1 MSLALL
7 PSLGLLP
14 VIALF
19 GRSAELARL
28 RGWLAEA
35 VKGLPQVVVCSGEA
49 GIGKT
54 RLLEALSDEAESG
67 GVQVLWARSPV
78 PGSAPPYWLWRQLFG
93 TDVVTGPVPVTGSLP
108 VGTVPAGDRVALFE
122 RLAGRLIETAAA
134 GGAVMVVDDIH
145 WADEPSLV
153 ALLHVVRT
161 LHRAKLLVCVAE
173 RSGGPDS
180 SDGWRGARSSL
191 IREPHAHLLE
201 LHGLSRAG
209 SAELLRELLGRS
221 LPEHVVSQAH
231 AICAGNPF
239 YLREVAR
246 ALDRVAGS
254 DVELPATLAG
264 VVEQRLEQLTP
275 RTRELL
281 RASSILGEEFS
292 IAIAARLLGRSVFG
306 CLPDIDEAISAGVL
320 SVAAGDRVRFTH
332 ALVRAALES
341 GLSLRV
347 RVRLHGRAVR
357 AIEQLYADAL
367 PGHFAELAR
376 HAAAAAVGGDR
387 RPAVEWARRAGDEA
401 MRALAFEEAARL
413 YVSALEVGADVLSDA
428 ERGRLLVDRAAAEHR
443 SGRLNTARATCGDA
457 IVIAR
462 RTRDHQVLAQAAL
475 TLEPAGDRAM
485 DRDILDWCRE
495 ALEVPGATS
504 GLRAQ
509 LLARLTEAMVYCGEW
524 DDAIATS
531 GAALSAADE
540 ADDADALVAALRAR
554 QLACGGPD
562 QVDERARL
570 ATVMIA
576 TGQAVHRPDVEMWG
590 RFWAIDAYMER
601 GRIHE
606 AALELDRVRWCV
618 DRAGGPMPRWLLLRT
633 WAAIAQARAEFD
645 EALRLG
651 AEAYELASVLDHPA
665 AEGSHESL
673 LAAVGHH
680 TGHTEMSRKVPP
692 TDVMRGVNA
701 ELFGLLGPAAAL
713 VDRGEIEQARALYR
727 LIGPPPQW
735 TIPPYFVLSAL
746 AAGAQVAVAVG
757 ADEDA
762 RYFRERLN
770 HYRGHH
776 IAGGA
781 GTASYLGPV
790 ELHLGKCAAALQLWA
805 DAVAELTAAA
815 TISRGIGAPSFAV
828 EADTERAELFARQGD
843 LNAARQLATKV
854 LPAAGS
860 LGMSPWVTRLQ
871 RLAPAPLLLSPRE
884 AEVARLVAT
893 GSSNRDIAARLV
905 ISDRTAQN
913 HVQHILTKLGFTHRS
928 QIAAWVT
935 AEHADE

>member
-1 MSLALL
+1 VSVALL
-7 PSLGLLP
+7 PSVGLLP
-14 VIALF
+14 VTALF

-28 RGWLAEA
+28 RHWLAEA
-35 VKGLPQVVVCSGEA
+35 VGGLPQVVVCSGQA

-67 GVQVLWARSPV
+67 GVQVLWARSLAPS
-78 PGSAPPYWLWRQLFG
+78 SAPPYWLWRQLFG
-93 TDVVTGPVPVTGSLP
+93 PDAVTGAVQ
-108 VGTVPAGDRVALFE
+108 VGGRLALFE

-161 LHRAKLLVCVAE
+161 LRGARLLVCVAE
-173 RSGGPDS
+173 RPDGPDS
-180 SDGWRGARSSL
+180 SDGWSGVRSSL
-191 IREPHAHLLE
+191 IREPHVHLLE
-201 LHGLSRAG
+201 LHGLSRAD
-209 SAELLRELLGRS
+209 SAELLRELLGGRAPDQ
-221 LPEHVVSQAH
+221 LVSHAH
-231 AICAGNPF
+231 AISAGNPF
-239 YLREVAR
+239 YLREVVR
-246 ALDRVAGS
+246 ALNRVAGS
-254 DVELPATLAG
+254 DIELPATLAG

-306 CLPDIDEAISAGVL
+306 CLPDIDEAISARVL
-320 SVAAGDRVRFTH
+320 SAVAGDRVRFTH

-341 GLSLRV
+341 GLSLRD

-357 AIEQLYADAL
+357 AIEQLYAETL
-367 PGHFAELAR
+367 PGHLADLAR

-387 RPAVEWARRAGDEA
+387 RPAAEWALRAGDEA

-413 YVSALEVGADVLSDA
+413 YASAIETGADALSDT

-443 SGRLNTARATCGDA
+443 SGRLDRARAACGEA

-462 RTRDHQVLAQAAL
+462 RTRDHQLLTRAAL

-485 DRDILDWCRE
+485 DRDILDWCRD
-495 ALEVPGATS
+495 ALEVPAATPA
-504 GLRAQ
+504 LKAR
-509 LLARLTEAMVYCGEW
+509 LLARRTEAMVYCGEW
-524 DDAIATS
+524 DDAVATS
-531 GAALSAADE
+531 SAALSAAED
-540 ADDADALVAALRAR
+540 ADDADALTAALRAR
-554 QLACGGPD
+554 QLACSGPD

-576 TGQAVHRPDVEMWG
+576 TGQADHRPDVEMWG
-590 RFWAIDAYMER
+590 RFWAIDAHMQG

-633 WAAIAQARAEFD
+633 SAAIAQARAEFD

-651 AEAYELASVLDHPA
+651 AKAYELASVLDHPA
-665 AEGSHESL
+665 AQGSHESL

-680 TGHTEMSRKVPP
+680 IGHTEMSRKVPP
-692 TDVMRGVNA
+692 TDAMHGVNA
-701 ELFGLLGPAAAL
+701 ELFALLGPAYAL
-713 VDRGEIEQARALYR
+713 VDSGEIGQARALYR
-727 LIGPPPQW
+727 LTGPPPQW

-746 AAGAQVAVAVG
+746 ATGAQVAVAIG

-762 RYFRERLN
+762 RYFRKRLYR
-770 HYRGHH
+770 YRGHH
-776 IAGGA
+776 ISGGA

-790 ELHLGKCAAALQLWA
+790 ELYLGKCAAALQLSTE
-805 DAVAELTAAA
+805 AVAELTEAA
-815 TISRGIGAPSFAV
+815 TISRGIGAPAFAI
-828 EADTERAELFARQGD
+828 EADTERAQLLARQGD
-843 LNAARQLATKV
+843 VNAARQLA
-854 LPAAGS
+854 AALVPVARS

-871 RLAPAPLLLSPRE
+871 RLAPTPPVLSPRE
-884 AEVARLVAT
+884 TEVARLVAAGNT
-893 GSSNRDIAARLV
+893 NRDIATRLV

-913 HVQHILTKLGFTHRS
+913 HVQHVLTKLGFTKRS

-935 AEHADE
+935 AGHADE